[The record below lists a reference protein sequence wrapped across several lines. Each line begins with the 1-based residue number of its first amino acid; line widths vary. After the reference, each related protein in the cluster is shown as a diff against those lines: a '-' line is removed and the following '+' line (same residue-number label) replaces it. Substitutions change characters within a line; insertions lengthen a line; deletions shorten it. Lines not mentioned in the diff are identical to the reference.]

1 MSRKFKI
8 WVIGCGGML
17 GKAFYNAFNST
28 CDINAYDKSPN
39 EGWLKNGNITD
50 FSFCK
55 KSIETFDPD
64 VIVNLAAETDLEF
77 CEKNIDLAYQ
87 TNALGPE
94 ILTFIAS
101 RLNKPFIQ
109 VSTAGIFDGKQ
120 PTYTEYDTPVPL
132 SVYGKSKFEGE
143 KAVLRYKNSYI
154 FRAGW
159 MMGGG
164 KKDKK
169 FISKILKQIDAGQKE
184 IFAVNDKF
192 GTPTYTND
200 FAKNMLTHVRE
211 GLLPGLYNMVCSGE
225 CNRYDVAKYL
235 CSKIDRNIIV
245 KEVSSDYFSKDYFAI
260 RPYSEALINFKL
272 NTLGVNK
279 MRDWKEC
286 LDDYL
291 KELGR

>member
-1 MSRKFKI
+1 MKYKI

-17 GKAFYNAFNST
+17 GKAFYNTFSNT
-28 CDINAYDKSPN
+28 CHIDAYDINLT
-39 EGWLKNGNITD
+39 EVWLKYGNIHD
-50 FSFCK
+50 YSFCK
-55 KSIETFDPD
+55 KSIESHNPD
-64 VIVNLAAETDLEF
+64 IIVNLAAETNLEICEVNGDLTY
-77 CEKNIDLAYQ
+77 K

-94 ILTFIAS
+94 ILTHIAS
-101 RLNKPFIQ
+101 KLDKPLIQ

-120 PTYTEYDTPVPL
+120 KSYTEYDTPNPL
-132 SVYGKSKFEGE
+132 SVYGKSKYEGE
-143 KAVLRYKNSYI
+143 KAVLKYANSYV

-164 KKDKK
+164 NKDKK
-169 FISKILKQIDAGQKE
+169 FISKILKQVDAGQKE

-200 FAKNMLTHVRE
+200 FAKNMLSLVRG
-211 GLLPGLYNMVCSGE
+211 GLLPGLYNLVCGGE
-225 CNRYDVAKYL
+225 CNRFDVAKYL
-235 CSKIDRNIIV
+235 CAKVDKSIAV
-245 KEVSSDYFSKDYFAI
+245 KEVSSDYFSKDYFAT

-272 NTLGVNK
+272 NALGQNN
-279 MRDWKEC
+279 MRKWDEC